1 MKHSLEENMTLVGVN
16 LGVEQVVGNSVS
28 GIYKSSTEKPTR
40 VERLGLVGDVVS
52 DTRHHGGEDQAIYV
66 YGDDDYKWWE
76 EEMSKTL
83 SPGTFGDN
91 LTIASLSCRDVFIG
105 DRFRIGNDV
114 VIEAT
119 APRIPCATLAARMR
133 EKQFPVKF
141 RRAERPG
148 FYCRVLNTGTVVA
161 GDDVEH
167 IAYEQNPRFSV
178 VDIFRLYYQPSPSVE
193 VLQQVLEQPVA
204 IRERK
209 RLESI
214 LTRKEHMK

>member
-1 MKHSLEENMTLVGVN
+1 MKQSLEENMTLVGVN

-28 GIYKSSTEKPTR
+28 GIYKTSTEKPTR

-52 DTRHHGGEDQAIYV
+52 DTRHHGGADQAIYV

-76 EEMSKTL
+76 EEMSETL

-91 LTIASLSCRDVFIG
+91 LTIASLSCRHVFIG
-105 DRFRIGNDV
+105 DRFHIGNDV

-133 EKQFPVKF
+133 EKQFPAKF

-148 FYCRVLNTGTVVA
+148 FYCRVLNTGSVVA
-161 GDDVEH
+161 GDNVEH
-167 IAYEQNPRFSV
+167 IAYEQTPRFSV
-178 VDIFRLYYQPSPSVE
+178 VDIFRLYYQPNPSVE

-214 LTRKEHMK
+214 LTRREHMK

>member
-1 MKHSLEENMTLVGVN
+1 MQQTLEERMILIGAN
-16 LGVEQVVGNSVS
+16 LGQERVVGNSVS
-28 GIYKSSTEKPTR
+28 GIYKSSTEEPTR

-52 DTRHHGGEDQAIYV
+52 DTRHHGGADQAVYV
-66 YGDDDYKWWE
+66 YGEDDYKWWRDE
-76 EEMSKTL
+76 LSAVF

-91 LTIASLSCRDVFIG
+91 LTIANLSSNDVFIG

-114 VIEAT
+114 VLEAT

-148 FYCRVLNTGTVVA
+148 FYCRVLKTGTVVA
-161 GDDVEH
+161 GDQVEH
-167 IAYEQNPRFSV
+167 IEYVQSPRFSV
-178 VDIFRLYYQPSPSVE
+178 VDMFRLYYQPNPSVE
-193 VLQQVLEQPVA
+193 VLRQVLQQPVA

-209 RLESI
+209 RLESVI
-214 LTRKEHMK
+214 NRIEQAK

>member
-1 MKHSLEENMTLVGVN
+1 MTLVGVN
-16 LGVEQVVGNSVS
+16 LGAERVVGNTVS
-28 GIYKSSTEKPTR
+28 GIYKSSTEEPTY

-52 DTRHHGGEDQAIYV
+52 DKRHHGGPDQAIYV
-66 YGDDDYKWWE
+66 YGNDDYSWWQE
-76 EEMSKTL
+76 EISAVL
-83 SPGTFGDN
+83 APGTFGDN
-91 LTIASLSCRDVFIG
+91 LTISNLACGDVCIG
-105 DRFRIGNDV
+105 DRFRIGEDV
-114 VIEAT
+114 VLEAT

-148 FYCRVLNTGTVVA
+148 FYCRVLQSGTVIA

-167 IAYEQNPRFSV
+167 TESEQNPRFSIV
-178 VDIFRLYYQPSPSVE
+178 EMFRLYYEPNPSAK
-193 VLQQVLEQPVA
+193 VLRQLLEQPVA

-214 LTRKEHMK
+214 LTRIEHTK